1 MKRMIFVLEFFFVA
15 ANAMAQ
21 TKAPLDLNIM
31 TFNIRYDNPGDGANS
46 WQYRKETVIKMIRF
60 QEVDV
65 LGMQEVLVNQLKDIT
80 DQLTEYNAV
89 GVGREDGKEK
99 GEFSPILYNKNKF
112 ILIKSGYF
120 WLSETPEKPSKGWD
134 AACERIATWVQLKD
148 KVTGKKLFAMNTHF
162 DHMGQVARQE
172 SVSLVK
178 AKMNQLSEGLPQIFM
193 GDLNSDPKSSVIKS
207 LLTADDSV
215 AFLDSKSRT
224 SVVYGPNWTFH
235 DFGRIPYAERPVID
249 YILVNK
255 AITVKKYG
263 VLAET
268 LNETFLSD
276 HAPVLIKIS
285 L

>member
-1 MKRMIFVLEFFFVA
+1 MRRVIFVLGVFFVI
-15 ANAMAQ
+15 ANTIAQ
-21 TKAPLDLNIM
+21 TKTQLDLNIM
-31 TFNIRYDNPGDGANS
+31 TFNIRYDNPGDGASS
-46 WQYRKETVIKMIRF
+46 WQYRKENAMKMICF

-65 LGMQEVLVNQLKDIT
+65 LGIQEVLVNQLKDIT
-80 DQLTEYNAV
+80 GQLTQYNAV

-112 ILIKSGYF
+112 TLIKSGYF

-148 KVTGKKLFAMNTHF
+148 KGTGKKVFVMNTHF
-162 DHMGQVARQE
+162 DHIGQVARQE
-172 SVSLVK
+172 SVNLIK
-178 AKMNQLSEGLPQIFM
+178 AKITQLSEGLPQIFM
-193 GDLNSDPKSSVIKS
+193 GDLNADPESSVVTS
-207 LLTADDSV
+207 LLKADKLITL
-215 AFLDSKSRT
+215 LDSKKIA

-235 DFGRIPYAERPVID
+235 DFGKIPFKDRPLID

-255 AITVKKYG
+255 GVAVKKYG

-276 HAPVLIKIS
+276 HTPVFIKIS

>member
-1 MKRMIFVLEFFFVA
+1 MRRVIFVLGVFFVI
-15 ANAMAQ
+15 ANAIAQ
-21 TKAPLDLNIM
+21 TKTQLDLNIM
-31 TFNIRYDNPGDGANS
+31 TFNIRYDNPEDGQNS
-46 WQYRKETVIKMIRF
+46 WQYRKENAMKLIRF

-80 DQLTEYNAV
+80 GQLTEYNAV

-112 ILIKSGYF
+112 TLIKSGYF
-120 WLSETPEKPSKGWD
+120 WLSETPDKPSKGWD

-148 KVTGKKLFAMNTHF
+148 KATGKKVFVMNTHF
-162 DHMGQVARQE
+162 DHIGQVARQE
-172 SVSLVK
+172 SVNLIK
-178 AKMNQLSEGLPQIFM
+178 TKTTQLSEGLPQIFM
-193 GDLNSDPKSSVIKS
+193 GDLNSDPKSSVVKS
-207 LLTADDSV
+207 FLTADGSF
-215 AFLDSKSRT
+215 AFLDSKDRA

-235 DFGRIPYAERPVID
+235 DFGKIPYAERPLID

-255 AITVKKYG
+255 AVTVKKYG

-276 HAPVLIKIS
+276 HAPVFIKIS